1 MRVARVIGVLEP
13 GGAQLSAL
21 RLARAQADLGVETRL
36 FAGDATRQGLALAQH
51 FGFEAEVLQVHDEIG
66 HSACQWTPDPG
77 FADWLHGRLADADLV
92 HAHMFGAWW
101 AAATVAPRGVPFVG
115 SEHNAITWPLGHHV
129 QAAKEAA
136 RRLDR
141 FFVHGPGP
149 LVFADDL
156 GLRPDQVLFGR
167 SAISLHTTPR
177 PGLAS
182 PRLTFTG
189 RLREDKGP
197 DLLVHALAAM
207 REPPV
212 TYIVGDGPMQK
223 EIQRLIDTLGLQRRV
238 RMTGWSYQPGRY
250 VAGATVHVVP
260 SRDEAWSQSA
270 VTAMALS
277 VPVVATEVDGL
288 PTTLAGGRGL
298 LVEPHP
304 GAIAHGI
311 QQVLDGATAI
321 DIAAGRRYAATFE
334 PAAIGAYYLGIYQQL
349 LAARSAVIGAR
360 RPSPIRLVT

>member
-21 RLARAQADLGVETRL
+21 RLARAQAELGVETRL
-36 FAGDATRQGLALAQH
+36 FAGDATPQGLALARH

-66 HSACQWTPDPG
+66 HSARQWTPDPV
-77 FADWLHGRLADADLV
+77 FADWLRVRLAAADLV

-101 AAATVAPRGVPFVG
+101 AAAAGVPNGMPLIG
-115 SEHNAITWPLGHHV
+115 SEHNAMTWPLGEHW
-129 QAAKEAA
+129 QAAEKAA
-136 RRLDR
+136 RGIDR

-149 LVFADDL
+149 AEFADRL
-156 GLRPDQVLFGR
+156 ALRSDQVLPGR

-177 PGLAS
+177 PGLAT

-207 REPPV
+207 REPPL
-212 TYIVGDGPMQK
+212 TYVVGDGPLHR
-223 EIQRLIDTLGLQRRV
+223 EVQRLIDRLGLQRHV

-260 SRDEAWSQSA
+260 SREEAWSQSA
-270 VTAMALS
+270 VTALALS
-277 VPVVATEVDGL
+277 VPVVATAVDGL
-288 PTTLAGGRGL
+288 PTTLAERRGL
-298 LVEPHP
+298 LVEPDP
-304 GAIAHGI
+304 GAIAVGI
-311 QQVLDGATAI
+311 QHVLDGTADI
-321 DIAAGRRYAATFE
+321 DIPGGRRYAATFE
-334 PAAIGAYYLGIYQQL
+334 PAAIAAYYLAVYQELRDVRRANIYSR
-349 LAARSAVIGAR
+349 AAASVNR
-360 RPSPIRLVT
+360 R